1 MSYKSILLVTAL
13 MLLTA
18 SCVEQREETYTYTV
32 EGDVKNIVN
41 KPLEGIRVI
50 MNRTYSGK
58 MEADTAY
65 TDSQGKY
72 LVSLTVTSRQRV
84 FLVDY
89 SDPKL
94 KYRDTLRRFTFDD
107 QGKLYDSMML
117 RTRNQV
123 DPF

>member
-1 MSYKSILLVTAL
+1 MSSKSIFLLIAI

-18 SCVEQREETYTYTV
+18 SCIEQPQSTYTYAV
-32 EGDVKNIVN
+32 EGKVKNIVN
-41 KPLEGIRVI
+41 MPIEGIRVI

-58 MEADTAY
+58 QEADTAY

-89 SDPKL
+89 SDPRL
-94 KYRDTLRRFTFDD
+94 KYRDTLRRFVFED
-107 QGKLYDSMML
+107 QGKLYDSMVL
-117 RTRNQV
+117 RSRNQV

>member
-18 SCVEQREETYTYTV
+18 SCVEHREETYTYTV

>member
-1 MSYKSILLVTAL
+1 MTAL